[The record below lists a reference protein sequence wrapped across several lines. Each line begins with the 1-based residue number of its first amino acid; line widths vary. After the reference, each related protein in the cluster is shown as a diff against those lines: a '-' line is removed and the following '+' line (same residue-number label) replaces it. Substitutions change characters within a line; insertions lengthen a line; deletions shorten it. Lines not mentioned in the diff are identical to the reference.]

1 VVHAKECLDMAQ
13 RAVLESHGSA
23 ASLLQERECLHQ
35 YVSISKAEEAF
46 LKQKARNQWLQLGD
60 QNSAFFHRLLK
71 GRHARNTITH
81 FCDEHGNR
89 VEEVNQIKGLAEEF
103 YKKLL
108 GTSQMGFSDEF
119 ATRITHL
126 ISPIVPAESAA
137 LLEKPVT
144 AEEIKKTM
152 FSMPLNKAPGP
163 DGFTTE
169 FFKSSWSVVGED
181 VVAAIQSFF
190 ESGLLLK
197 ELNATILTLV
207 PKKPN
212 ASFMGDFRP
221 IACCNVIY
229 KCITKIISNRMIPI
243 LDSLVSWNQSA
254 FIPGRNISENV
265 LLAQELVR
273 NYHRKGGQPRCTM
286 KIDLMKA
293 YDSVNW
299 EFILH
304 CLACFGFPVKF
315 INWIR
320 ECITSPRF
328 SIAINGTLV
337 GFFKGAKGLRQGDP
351 ISPYLFVIAMEVFSK
366 IMEDYTKAGS
376 GFFFHPKCSRL
387 KLTHLC
393 FADDLLLFCDASI
406 PSISIVKAAL
416 LEFERI
422 SGLKANPSKSS
433 FFCSGISVRMKDH
446 LLAELQM
453 MEGVLPVRYLGVPL
467 ISSRLSAEDCRMLLE
482 RISRRIGS

>member
-1 VVHAKECLDMAQ
+1 
-13 RAVLESHGSA
+13 
-23 ASLLQERECLHQ
+23 
-35 YVSISKAEEAF
+35 
-46 LKQKARNQWLQLGD
+46 
-60 QNSAFFHRLLK
+60 
-71 GRHARNTITH
+71 
-81 FCDEHGNR
+81 
-89 VEEVNQIKGLAEEF
+89 
-103 YKKLL
+103 
-108 GTSQMGFSDEF
+108 MGFSDEF
-119 ATRITHL
+119 ADRITHL
-126 ISPIVPAESAA
+126 ISPVVSAESAA
-137 LLEKPVT
+137 LLEKLVT
-144 AEEIKKTM
+144 AKEIKKTM

-169 FFKSSWSVVGED
+169 FFKSSWSVVGEN
-181 VVAAIQSFF
+181 VVAAIRSFF

-197 ELNATILTLV
+197 ELNATTLTLV

-254 FIPGRNISENV
+254 FIPGRNISKNV

-299 EFILH
+299 DFILH

-376 GFFFHPKCSRL
+376 GFSFHPRCSRL
-387 KLTHLC
+387 QLTHLC

-433 FFCSGISVRMKDH
+433 FFCSGIFARMKDY

-482 RISRRIGS
+482 KISRRIDSWTSKNLSFAGWLQLLTSVMFSLQVYWTGMFTGQECSFFLRGF

>member
-1 VVHAKECLDMAQ
+1 MYKLCRKLKSLKAILKGKNRSCYGDIRSRVVHAKECLDMAQ
-13 RAVLESHGSA
+13 RAVLDSHGSA
-23 ASLLQERECLHQ
+23 VSLLQERECLHQ

-46 LKQKARNQWLQLGD
+46 LKQKARNQWLKLGD

-81 FCDEHGNR
+81 LSDEHGNR
-89 VEEVNQIKGLAEEF
+89 VEEVNRIKGLAEDF

-108 GTSQMGFSDEF
+108 GTSQMGFSDEI
-119 ATRITHL
+119 AARITHL
-126 ISPIVPAESAA
+126 ISPVVSAESAA
-137 LLEKPVT
+137 LLEQPVT
-144 AEEIKKTM
+144 AEEIKRTM

-169 FFKSSWSVVGED
+169 FFKSSWSIVGED

-207 PKKPN
+207 PKKLN
-212 ASFMGDFRP
+212 ASYMGDFRP

-254 FIPGRNISENV
+254 FIPGRSISENV
-265 LLAQELVR
+265 LLAHELVR

-293 YDSVNW
+293 YDSINW

-304 CLACFGFPVKF
+304 SLACFGFPVKF
-315 INWIR
+315 VNWIR

-351 ISPYLFVIAMEVFSK
+351 ISISFCHCHGGVF
-366 IMEDYTKAGS
+366 
-376 GFFFHPKCSRL
+376 
-387 KLTHLC
+387 
-393 FADDLLLFCDASI
+393 
-406 PSISIVKAAL
+406 
-416 LEFERI
+416 
-422 SGLKANPSKSS
+422 
-433 FFCSGISVRMKDH
+433 
-446 LLAELQM
+446 
-453 MEGVLPVRYLGVPL
+453 
-467 ISSRLSAEDCRMLLE
+467 
-482 RISRRIGS
+482 

>member
-181 VVAAIQSFF
+181 VVAAIQSF
-190 ESGLLLK
+190 L
-197 ELNATILTLV
+197 
-207 PKKPN
+207 
-212 ASFMGDFRP
+212 
-221 IACCNVIY
+221 
-229 KCITKIISNRMIPI
+229 
-243 LDSLVSWNQSA
+243 SLV
-254 FIPGRNISENV
+254 
-265 LLAQELVR
+265 
-273 NYHRKGGQPRCTM
+273 C
-286 KIDLMKA
+286 
-293 YDSVNW
+293 
-299 EFILH
+299 
-304 CLACFGFPVKF
+304 CLK
-315 INWIR
+315 N
-320 ECITSPRF
+320 
-328 SIAINGTLV
+328 
-337 GFFKGAKGLRQGDP
+337 
-351 ISPYLFVIAMEVFSK
+351 
-366 IMEDYTKAGS
+366 
-376 GFFFHPKCSRL
+376 
-387 KLTHLC
+387 
-393 FADDLLLFCDASI
+393 
-406 PSISIVKAAL
+406 
-416 LEFERI
+416 
-422 SGLKANPSKSS
+422 
-433 FFCSGISVRMKDH
+433 
-446 LLAELQM
+446 
-453 MEGVLPVRYLGVPL
+453 
-467 ISSRLSAEDCRMLLE
+467 
-482 RISRRIGS
+482 